1 MKIVFIS
8 NWFSEKMGYSE
19 NLFPK
24 AMAKLGHE
32 VHLIT
37 STAQIYYNN
46 KERYNKIYSNYL
58 GPSIVEKVTKTIDG
72 FTLHR
77 LDFIEENKFPYF
89 PFALNGIKFIG
100 IDNLLDSIKPDVIQ
114 SFNHDDPA
122 TLQAVKW
129 SSKNNVNFYTESHV
143 HASVLRKNNKKSLF
157 EISKSFINYFNPK
170 IKFINRVT
178 KFSFPIAL
186 DVAEIMNSLYHFP
199 IEKNIIQSLGVDT
212 ELFSPID
219 SSTLL
224 NERIKLRNEIG
235 FTDDEIVCIYTGRF
249 SKDKYPFLLAEA
261 IEILQNKG
269 IKFRG
274 LFLGNGTNE
283 EIENI
288 KSKKGNIV
296 LGFVPVKDLAKH
308 YRASDIGVWPREES
322 TSQLDAAA
330 CGLPLILSDKI
341 HVKER
346 VDGNGFLYSEG
357 DTQSLAENILK
368 LKDRSLR
375 ESFSKI
381 GIQKVQQ
388 NYSWDSIAKKRV
400 EYFNL

>member
-46 KERYNKIYSNYL
+46 KERYNKIYLNYL
-58 GPSIVEKVTKTIDG
+58 GPSIVEKVTKVIDG

-77 LDFIEENKFPYF
+77 LDFIVENKFPFF
-89 PFALNGIKFIG
+89 PFALNGIKLIG
-100 IDNLLDSIKPDVIQ
+100 IDELLDLVKPDVIQ

-122 TLQAVKW
+122 TLQAAKW
-129 SSKNNVNFYTESHV
+129 ASKNQTKFFTESHV

-157 EISKSFINYFNPK
+157 EVSKSILNYFNPK
-170 IKFINRVT
+170 INFINRVS
-178 KFSFPIAL
+178 KYSFPIAL

-199 IEKNIIQSLGVDT
+199 SDKCIVQSLGVDM
-212 ELFSPID
+212 ELFTPLN
-219 SSTLL
+219 STLL
-224 NERIKLRNEIG
+224 MDERIKLRNKIG
-235 FTDDEIVCIYTGRF
+235 FSEDEIVCIYTGRF
-249 SKDKYPFLLAEA
+249 SKDKYPYLLAEA
-261 IEILQNKG
+261 IEILQNNG
-269 IKFRG
+269 EKFRG
-274 LFLGNGTNE
+274 LFLGNGTTQ

-288 KSKKGNIV
+288 KCKKGNIL
-296 LGFVPVKDLAKH
+296 LGFIPVRDLAKH

-330 CGLPLILSDKI
+330 CGLPLVLSDKI

-346 VDGNGFLYSEG
+346 IDGNGFLYSEG
-357 DTQSLAENILK
+357 DAQSLADNILK
-368 LKDRSLR
+368 LKDNSLR
-375 ESFSKI
+375 ESFSKK

-388 NYSWDSIAKKRV
+388 NYSWDSIAKKRI
-400 EYFNL
+400 EYYNL